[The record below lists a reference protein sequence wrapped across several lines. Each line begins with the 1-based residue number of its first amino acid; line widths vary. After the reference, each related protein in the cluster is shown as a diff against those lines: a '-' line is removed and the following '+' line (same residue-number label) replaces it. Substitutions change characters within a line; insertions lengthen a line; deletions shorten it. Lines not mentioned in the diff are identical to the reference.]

1 MSSLQNME
9 IIIVFACEFTIASYE
24 KRRLHVCQRKKQI
37 ISFHVFIKRDPRT
50 TTHDPDTMAKKL
62 KKREILGPIYPASVS
77 QKEIDRVVKAVMA
90 IEMEIPKDRKALY
103 ATAPHLKRKH

>member
-1 MSSLQNME
+1 
-9 IIIVFACEFTIASYE
+9 
-24 KRRLHVCQRKKQI
+24 
-37 ISFHVFIKRDPRT
+37 
-50 TTHDPDTMAKKL
+50 MAKKL